1 MSSVPMRNCPGQVKE
16 EKGVDKTVDAAPTF
30 ADKKWVNPKAAAA
43 VGGSTAAGGAGG
55 VVKAA
60 EAEGSSRVKSKG
72 TPNKG
77 KGPGVCVHCMCM

>member
-1 MSSVPMRNCPGQVKE
+1 MSSVPMRNCPVQVKE
-16 EKGVDKTVDAAPTF
+16 EKGVVKTADAAPTF

-43 VGGSTAAGGAGG
+43 VGGAAAAGGAGG

-60 EAEGSSRVKSKG
+60 EAEDSSRVKSKG

-77 KGPGVCVHCMCM
+77 KGPGVCVHCMCT